1 MKVTLKLYASLGV
14 YLPDGAERNQA
25 DVEGGGG
32 TTIRQLRDQ
41 LNVPPQ
47 ACHLVLLNGLFQPPG
62 VRGGVKLK
70 AGDAVAVWPPVAGG

>member
-25 DVEGGGG
+25 DVEVADG
-32 TTIRQLRDQ
+32 TTIRALLDQ
-41 LNVPPQ
+41 HNVPPQ
-47 ACHLVLLNGLFQPPG
+47 ACHLVLLNGVFQAPG